1 MTVAMSKYLN
11 RLFKRIG
18 TNKDEKT
25 ATNPTHCGWTGLVM
39 SMIVV
44 ASAMS
49 LSSCSK
55 DSADE
60 PFKPIDKRTVLLL
73 TSEGVIY
80 NQNFEQVMQ
89 LPYCTFASQ
98 IISEGD
104 DYFVSGTYEKNGNAK
119 VGYWKNGKWN
129 TLHVD
134 FIEDVDHWIYGIG
147 KWDYYIYLLDYPN
160 VLKNSGIFPIEGG
173 ERFAPAAQALAVSE
187 GKCYVVGANQV
198 DEDGFIFMPV
208 LYTEHKGRYTAEFL
222 PVPPGTESGEC
233 NSVYAYDVVHTLIGG
248 SVDDRPVVW
257 NDKQLQILPLTHFD
271 ESRPYAG
278 KVCSVTVCDGHIYA
292 AGDEAI
298 ESGGRVA
305 TLWRDN
311 EIIHLLHDPTCDL
324 SEAIEVMAYGNDV
337 YVVTLEHGIDA
348 DGESTTTS
356 VLWRNGEIVK
366 VYPGLR
372 VKDFTVL

>member
-1 MTVAMSKYLN
+1 MKEYII
-11 RLFKRIG
+11 RLSDRLRS
-18 TNKDEKT
+18 NKETK
-25 ATNPTHCGWTGLVM
+25 AAARFVHHGWAAWVM

-98 IISEGD
+98 IISEGN

-160 VLKNSGIFPIEGG
+160 VLKNSGIFPIEDG
-173 ERFAPAAQALAVSE
+173 EHFAPAAQALAVSE

-271 ESRPYAG
+271 ESDPYAG
-278 KVCSVTVCDGHIYA
+278 TVHSVTVCDGHIYA

>member
-1 MTVAMSKYLN
+1 MKGYII
-11 RLFKRIG
+11 RLSDRLRS
-18 TNKDEKT
+18 NKEAK
-25 ATNPTHCGWTGLVM
+25 AAARFVHHGWAAWVM

-160 VLKNSGIFPIEGG
+160 VLKNSGIFPIEDG
-173 ERFAPAAQALAVSE
+173 EHFAPAAQALAVSE

-278 KVCSVTVCDGHIYA
+278 AVRSVTVCGGHIYA

-311 EIIHLLHDPTCDL
+311 EIIHLTHDPTCDL

-348 DGESTTTS
+348 DGESTTTL